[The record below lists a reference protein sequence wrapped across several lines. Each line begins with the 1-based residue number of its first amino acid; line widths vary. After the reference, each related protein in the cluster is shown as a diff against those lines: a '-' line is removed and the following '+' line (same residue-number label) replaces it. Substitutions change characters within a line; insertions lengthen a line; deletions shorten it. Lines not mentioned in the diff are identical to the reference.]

1 MKVLTVLEIS
11 DSVVMFDQGMGKKYS
26 IGRNFLCF
34 TITEENSKVIS
45 AQYTY
50 SVLEWSILD
59 A

>member
-1 MKVLTVLEIS
+1 
-11 DSVVMFDQGMGKKYS
+11 MGKKYS
-26 IGRNFLCF
+26 IGWDFLCF
-34 TITEENSKVIS
+34 IITEENSKVIS